1 MSGTSLLGIAYAFPT
16 ESRTV
21 DELAVAGQL
30 RSEPSVLRG
39 FGFGRVHVAEAES
52 PYELGIK
59 AANSLL
65 DELEVEPDSVG
76 LLLYSGASS
85 GAAFLPGS
93 IGQHGRCPI
102 RTSER
107 FRFPSTRLQYDLGL
121 GNASVIALDQ
131 LACTGL
137 FAAIR
142 IARSLCATEGIER
155 ALCVS
160 TDFFPVEAGRE
171 AIFNCTSD
179 AACAVLVGR
188 DAGRNRIV
196 ASRHVTKGYYWDG
209 DGMHDEIVGSYFPT
223 ARFVIENTL
232 ADAGW
237 GADEVD
243 WVIPHNVSLRSWE
256 ILLGLSGLSRARL
269 WSRNIPR
276 DGHTLA
282 GDNFINLRDALQ
294 TGSVRSGERVLLF
307 SYGYGAHWTAIAM
320 EA

>member
-1 MSGTSLLGIAYAFPT
+1 MSGTSILGVNYAFPRGT
-16 ESRTV
+16 RTV

-30 RSEPSVLRG
+30 RSRPAVLRG
-39 FGFGRVHVAEAES
+39 FGFGSVHVAERES
-52 PYELGIK
+52 PYDLGIQ
-59 AANSLL
+59 ATQSLL
-65 DELEVEPDSVG
+65 DELDLDPDSVG

-85 GAAFLPGS
+85 GAAFLPASEGAA
-93 IGQHGRCPI
+93 IGREGRA
-102 RTSER
+102 SDR
-107 FRFPSTRLQYDLGL
+107 FRFPASRLQYELGL

-131 LACTGL
+131 LTSTGL

-142 IARSLCATEGIER
+142 VARSLCSTEGIDR

-160 TDFFPVEAGRE
+160 TEVFPVDGGRE
-171 AIFNCTSD
+171 TIFNCTSD

-188 DAGRNRIV
+188 DTGRNRIV
-196 ASRHVTKGYYWDG
+196 ASSHVTKGYYWDG
-209 DGMHDEIVGSYFPT
+209 VGPHDEIVGSYFPT
-223 ARFVIENTL
+223 ARSVIRRTIE
-232 ADAGW
+232 DAGW
-237 GADEVD
+237 RPEDVD

-294 TGSVRSGERVLLF
+294 TGSVRSGEKLLLF
-307 SYGYGAHWTAIAM
+307 SYGFGAHWTAIAM
-320 EA
+320 VA

>member
-1 MSGTSLLGIAYAFPT
+1 MSGASILGVTYAFPT
-16 ESRTV
+16 GSRTV

-39 FGFGRVHVAEAES
+39 FGFGRVHVAEGES
-52 PYELGIK
+52 PYGLGME
-59 AANSLL
+59 AARSLL
-65 DELEVEPDSVG
+65 DELDIDRDSVG
-76 LLLYSGASS
+76 LLIYSGASS
-85 GAAFLPGS
+85 GAAFLPGAA
-93 IGQHGRCPI
+93 GQGRCPV

-131 LACTGL
+131 HACTGL

-142 IARSLCATEGIER
+142 VARSLCATEGIDR

-160 TDFFPVEAGRE
+160 TDFFPAEAGRE

-179 AACAVLVGR
+179 AACAVLVGQ

-223 ARFVIENTL
+223 ARSVIQNTL
-232 ADAGW
+232 DDAGW
-237 GADEVD
+237 RPDEVD

-294 TGSVRSGERVLLF
+294 TGSVRGGERLLLF